1 MVFLNYL
8 PPYNKPNMKQSYLFL
23 VLSLLVL
30 TIACGTQEQTSETT
44 TTDTTATPPP
54 APDWAKNATI
64 YEVNTRQFSP
74 EGNFKAIEAQLPRL
88 KELGVDIIWLM
99 PIFPIS
105 GENKKGTLGSPY
117 AVADYKAVNP
127 AYGTMA
133 DFKSLVNRAHALGL
147 HVILDWVPNHTGW
160 DHVWT
165 KQHPDW
171 YTRVNGKMTAPVDPK
186 TGKPTDWTDV
196 VDLNYDNPEMR
207 QGMIDAMQFWLR
219 ETDIDGYRCDVAGFI
234 PNDFWAELRPELD
247 KIKTVFMLAEWEDEP
262 DQFRSCFNMNYGWS
276 MHTMLKAIAQG
287 ARTADKLD
295 SLRLANQKRFPPWHY
310 QMLFTQN
317 HDENT
322 WNGTLNESFGPA
334 ADACFVL
341 CSTLEGMPLVYNG
354 MESNLNKRLPFFEK
368 DSIDWGNY
376 GKTDFYKALLT
387 LKHRNTALWNGQ
399 AGGKLIKIPTDHDQ
413 QVYAFYRQRDSD
425 RVVVIVNLSNQT
437 LDFQLNGNGYEG
449 MYTDVFMHEPVTLKP
464 DMTVSLKPWEYRVL
478 TN

>member
-1 MVFLNYL
+1 
-8 PPYNKPNMKQSYLFL
+8 MKHIHLFITL
-23 VLSLLVL
+23 FSLLFAG
-30 TIACGTQEQTSETT
+30 ACRQQEQSS
-44 TTDTTATPPP
+44 DTPVNDSVAPPP

-74 EGNFKAIEAQLPRL
+74 SGTFKAVEAQLPRL
-88 KELGVDIIWLM
+88 KELGVDIVWIM

-105 GENKKGTLGSPY
+105 QENKKGILGSPY
-117 AVADYKAVNP
+117 AVADYKAVNS

-133 DFKSLVNRAHALGL
+133 DFKALVNRAHALGL
-147 HVILDWVPNHTGW
+147 RVIMDWVPNHTGW

-171 YTRVNGKMTAPVDPK
+171 YTRINGKMTSPVDPK

-196 VDLNYDNPEMR
+196 VDLNYDNPDMR

-219 ETDIDGYRCDVAGFI
+219 EADVDGFRCDVAGFV

-262 DQFRSCFNMNYGWS
+262 DQLKSCFNMNYGWS

-287 ARTADKLD
+287 ARTADKID
-295 SLRLANQKRFPPWHY
+295 SLRLANQKRFPPWYY

-322 WNGTLNESFGPA
+322 GQGTLNESFGPA

-354 MESNLNKRLPFFEK
+354 MESNLNKRLAFFEK
-368 DSIDWGNY
+368 DSIAWGNY
-376 GKTDFYKALLT
+376 DKTAFYKALLT

-399 AGGKLIKIPTDHDQ
+399 YGGKLNKVSTDHDQ
-413 QVYAFYRQRDSD
+413 QIYAFYRQRDSD
-425 RVVVIVNLSNQT
+425 RVVVIINLSNQP
-437 LDFQLNGNGYEG
+437 LDFQLNGTGFEG
-449 MYTDVFMHEPVTLKP
+449 IYTDVFMHEPVTLQP
-464 DMTVSLKPWEYRVL
+464 DMAMSLKPWEYRVL